1 MQKTNLWLRGCG
13 FDWGLLV
20 SRPHGPLLEE
30 GTLERSL
37 EHISVLCTMLAS
49 DESLMGVALGGLALV
64 PWS

>member
-1 MQKTNLWLRGCG
+1 M
-13 FDWGLLV
+13 

-30 GTLERSL
+30 GMLERSS